1 MRRIKLI
8 VAYDGTK
15 YSGWQVQNNADT
27 IEGRLNAALSSICGE
42 NIRVIGASRTDAGV
56 HALGNIAVFDTESRI
71 PAEKFA
77 YALNARLPE
86 DIVVQKSCEAE
97 PDYHPRHCSTIKTYE
112 YHILN
117 RTFRLPQMRNNTFF
131 CHYALDLETMN
142 EAAQYLVGEHDFK
155 SFCSVNT
162 QAETTVRTIYSIEV
176 TGRSL
181 STDVPDSEDEDGGE
195 KFDLDRGREIVIR
208 VSGNGFLYNMVRII
222 AGTLIDAGCKR
233 RTPLSVKE
241 ALDGCNRELAG
252 PTAPPQGLTLIEIK
266 HVGTKL

>member
-1 MRRIKLI
+1 
-8 VAYDGTK
+8 
-15 YSGWQVQNNADT
+15 
-27 IEGRLNAALSSICGE
+27 
-42 NIRVIGASRTDAGV
+42 
-56 HALGNIAVFDTESRI
+56 
-71 PAEKFA
+71 
-77 YALNARLPE
+77 
-86 DIVVQKSCEAE
+86 
-97 PDYHPRHCSTIKTYE
+97 RHCSTIKTYE

-176 TGRSL
+176 TGQSL
-181 STDVPDSEDEDGGE
+181 SRDVPDSEDEDGGE